1 MEATINTWLADI
13 EAEEDVTIVYA
24 CESGSRA
31 WGFPSADSDYD
42 VRFIYLHRIE
52 WYLSISAGRDVI
64 ERPISGLLDVNGWDL
79 KKALQLYRKSNPV
92 LFEWLNSPIVYRDT
106 HSVAEK
112 LRDLS
117 GDYYSSTA
125 GAYHYLQ
132 MAQGNAKD
140 LVRGGGV
147 RIKKYFYVL
156 RPLLAVNWIEQ
167 GRGVVPTEF
176 DALVDRIVTS
186 STLRSEIEKLVAAK
200 RLGEE

>member
-117 GDYYSSTA
+117 SDYYSSTA

-156 RPLLAVNWIEQ
+156 RPLLAVNWIKQ

-186 STLRSEIEKLVAAK
+186 STLRFEIEKPVAAK